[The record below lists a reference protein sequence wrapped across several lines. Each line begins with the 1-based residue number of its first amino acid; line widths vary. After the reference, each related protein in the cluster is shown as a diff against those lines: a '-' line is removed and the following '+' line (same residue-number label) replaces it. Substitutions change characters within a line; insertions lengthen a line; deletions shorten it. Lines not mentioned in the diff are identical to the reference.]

1 MKKTLLITLCLS
13 LILGLTACGNAS
25 GPSETPPPQTVSNGV
40 QEPAPGAPAV
50 EPSASE
56 GEGDILTVFFSVP
69 EDVSTSGVDAVS
81 GASVVVNEGEVL
93 GNVQYMAQIIQKTAG
108 GDLFRLETV
117 QQYPLE
123 HEALVDQ
130 AADEQNA
137 DARPELTALPQLV
150 GESAHAAVHLP
161 GTCGP
166 LRQDHHSLLPSR
178 REPVFPHGRD
188 HLGPSARGGGVWGRL
203 HHFPG

>member
-137 DARPELTALPQLV
+137 DARPELTALPENLEQYSTIFL
-150 GESAHAAVHLP
+150 GYPNWWANLP
-161 GTCGP
+161 MP
-166 LRQDHHSLLPSR
+166 LYTFLERVDLSGKTIIP
-178 REPVFPHGRD
+178 FCPHGGSRFS
-188 HLGPSARGGGVWGRL
+188 HTVETI
-203 HHFPG
+203 